1 MPGCLP
7 DQLPPR
13 CLLNIRDCP
22 PATHPACPHR
32 QLLQAPSSSKASLR
46 GPQDSLFSPRRLSK
60 LSPFHPCGS
69 LKGFS
74 LESRARRPCL
84 RGHPHDRDCS
94 LCATG

>member
-32 QLLQAPSSSKASLR
+32 QLLQAPSSSRPGPLLLPSLDSIIQCSFLAEIPSGVWNFKR
-46 GPQDSLFSPRRLSK
+46 GSPS
-60 LSPFHPCGS
+60 SG
-69 LKGFS
+69 LK
-74 LESRARRPCL
+74 R
-84 RGHPHDRDCS
+84 
-94 LCATG
+94 